1 MKEQRER
8 KSMNVELDTESKQWI
23 KSKGNQLTVKTLEV
37 KACCAPGIQELV
49 AVPGKPKTLNQF
61 NEVIIDNLST
71 YVQKSIRGKEKLILK
86 LTGFGFFKSISAKL
100 Q

>member
-1 MKEQRER
+1 
-8 KSMNVELDTESKQWI
+8 MNVELDTESKQWI

-37 KACCAPGIQELV
+37 KACCAPGVQELV

-61 NEVIIDNLST
+61 NEVIVDNISI
-71 YVQKSIRGKEKLILK
+71 YVQKSIRGKEKITLK
-86 LTGFGFFKSISAKL
+86 LSGFSFLKYIYAKL

>member
-1 MKEQRER
+1 MKELRER
-8 KSMNVELDTESKQWI
+8 RWMNVELDTESKQWMM
-23 KSKGNQLTVKTLEV
+23 SKGSQLTVKTFEV

-61 NEVIIDNLST
+61 NEVIIDNISI

-86 LTGFGFFKSISAKL
+86 LSGFGFFKSISAKL

>member
-1 MKEQRER
+1 MKELRER
-8 KSMNVELDTESKQWI
+8 KSMIVELDNESKQWI

-37 KACCAPGIQELV
+37 KACCAPGVQELV
-49 AVPGKPKTLNQF
+49 AIPGKPKSLNQF
-61 NEVIIDNLST
+61 NEVIIDDLSV

-86 LTGFGFFKSISAKL
+86 LSGFGFFKSISAKL

>member
-1 MKEQRER
+1 
-8 KSMNVELDTESKQWI
+8 MNVELDTESKQWI
-23 KSKGNQLTVKTLEV
+23 KSKGSQLTVKTLEV

-49 AVPGKPKTLNQF
+49 AVPGKPKTLNHF
-61 NEVIIDNLST
+61 NEVIIDNISI

-86 LTGFGFFKSISAKL
+86 LSGFGFFKSISAKL